1 MMVSCSV
8 QKNKLD
14 MAKNL
19 TGNWELQTLNGKA
32 VQQAE
37 PLSIAFSTDNEV
49 YGFAGCNRL
58 LGKYKMS
65 SKGQIDLSQLG
76 ATRMAC
82 PESQMKIE
90 DEYLEALKNAR
101 FTQIQNKILTLKD
114 KNKKTLATFKNTNE
128 AEIVNKYWKLV
139 ELDGQKVSMKENQ
152 EREQYFMLKS
162 DGTVSGFAGCNYFN
176 GTYTLKE
183 GMRLKFEENMAL
195 TMKACPDIEENETE
209 FLKVFTLADNY
220 TIANDK
226 LSLNV
231 GRRAP
236 LAVFKAIYFN

>member
-1 MMVSCSV
+1 
-8 QKNKLD
+8 
-14 MAKNL
+14 
-19 TGNWELQTLNGKA
+19 
-32 VQQAE
+32 
-37 PLSIAFSTDNEV
+37 
-49 YGFAGCNRL
+49 
-58 LGKYKMS
+58 
-65 SKGQIDLSQLG
+65 
-76 ATRMAC
+76 
-82 PESQMKIE
+82 
-90 DEYLEALKNAR
+90 
-101 FTQIQNKILTLKD
+101 
-114 KNKKTLATFKNTNE
+114 
-128 AEIVNKYWKLV
+128 
-139 ELDGQKVSMKENQ
+139 MKENQ